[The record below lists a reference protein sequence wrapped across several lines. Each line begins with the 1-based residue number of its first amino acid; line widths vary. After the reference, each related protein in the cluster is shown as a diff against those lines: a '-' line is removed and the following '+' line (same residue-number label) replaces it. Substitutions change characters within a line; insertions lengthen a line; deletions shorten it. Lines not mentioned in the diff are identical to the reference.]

1 MSGVATLSNE
11 KNYTV
16 FQFGNHVIRFIA
28 PYSLERYTAVKEW
41 DNGYLVVMAKYKE
54 LPEVE
59 EYIDL
64 IPILEMLYYDVDD
77 FLKPIKEVKID
88 DAANFK
94 RCWKVHCSAVNHSA
108 DRKRNA
114 K

>member
-41 DNGYLVVMAKYKE
+41 DNGYLVVMVSRGAQNVTE
-54 LPEVE
+54 LR
-59 EYIDL
+59 
-64 IPILEMLYYDVDD
+64 
-77 FLKPIKEVKID
+77 
-88 DAANFK
+88 A
-94 RCWKVHCSAVNHSA
+94 
-108 DRKRNA
+108 KRN
-114 K
+114 

>member
-41 DNGYLVVMAKYKE
+41 DNGYLVVMAKYKHNE
-54 LPEVE
+54 ESEE

-64 IPILEMLYYDVDD
+64 IPILKNLYILPED
-77 FLKPIKEVKID
+77 FLKPIKEVKIE
-88 DAANFK
+88 
-94 RCWKVHCSAVNHSA
+94 
-108 DRKRNA
+108 NA
-114 K
+114 